1 MEGLQVF
8 DANGNV
14 IVSMDTKITKVL
26 GYGDTGISDGYIED
40 ENLKYGG
47 VWLIITERLSGDDDI
62 DYSNIRY
69 SRSYPHFKPYNA
81 DGKISWE
88 FRHPGSLVYYWTHIR
103 TKFIYGIY

>member
-8 DANGNV
+8 DANGNTV
-14 IVSMDTKITKVL
+14 VDMTSCITKFL

-69 SRSYPHFKPYNA
+69 GRSYPYFKPSNT

-88 FRHPGSLVYYWTHIR
+88 FRHSSSLVYYWTHVR